1 MPNPRAQKPLTLAQV
16 KKDLLSFK
24 EPLTALADMTAGGL
38 RGLTMGTLGLPGE
51 VESLSRSAVNAM
63 LQAPSPRAI
72 ASRGRGA
79 PQISEETV
87 FPTIA
92 DLDKRFTPT
101 VPEGAPD
108 RKSREKSAS
117 YGEDF
122 GKLGVLPGSTGAVK
136 LATYGLGRGAGAL
149 TRAGLEAVNNANLYG
164 QGPLAA
170 VTPQVA
176 NIVKS
181 GGGNWLRQGLD
192 EQRLLGD
199 AGNGRAQTIWNRQQ
213 PDYQAQ
219 YPERQQL
226 AVANDTVADWANKNM
241 LKYMANQMGTKD
253 DPVRKLAEQNISH
266 FGMRPDEFGEYPYI
280 PVSREASDLR
290 HKHTERTGEDSK
302 LAESSLAQ
310 YWENL
315 SDNAIK
321 ATTVGDIKNAP
332 KAGYSFKAKEDIAPY
347 ADKVPPETPI
357 YNIDNGTMEPRSVR
371 QTLGFNRLLEV
382 MREDI
387 AAGRVTPEEVS
398 KWDME
403 QAVRH
408 VDKRDKAIWKAE
420 AEEADRLAKEFARYF
435 PTLKEY
441 KNGSR
446 WIELK
451 VPDLNALPKEERLQL
466 IDKLRKEANEQGL
479 DPEKYIE
486 DYPRMKLEEALAHE
500 GEKMGHC
507 VGSYCEDVVTGK
519 SRVISYRDAN
529 GDPHVTLEITPNE
542 NPYGATGSGF
552 VDLPIKTRTEYENI
566 IRQWRR
572 NNPDVEYLTDADIN
586 KALKEAGVE
595 PRPDE
600 IKQIKGKQDAA
611 PVGRYQPYVQD
622 FQRMTKYPIEG
633 DFANSG
639 FDFPATGPRGIFDED
654 QVKTLREAGH
664 EVHDYLTKA
673 EREDLV
679 RKLYERE
686 TGNDFDTGNPLNPPE
701 PPVDGMKAGGAV
713 HISDNPDTMA
723 MELQNQHY
731 AGGGV
736 VRGLKALKSAM
747 RNPEALV
754 PSARGATKF
763 AEPAPKTMSIMKEK
777 GGNWLGGNIAGAVD
791 KRLKSLKTQD
801 RQISPLFLEDW
812 RQDLKNP
819 STRGLSD
826 EDVAMTER
834 RLNEHDAENAVNQWI
849 ERNVGNYVKKEMATP
864 EDPVRLM
871 LEKRA
876 QEIEAQFQVDMN
888 RAQRTRARAEVEDDL
903 RRKVNLTRQAQRE
916 EEQAKFDRDFAMEHA
931 THLPKSEVGELSQ
944 PSEELMQKRLQEGYQ
959 MLGEAKSDPA
969 QRWENLTD
977 EAIDITRAGDIQKQ
991 KDLSVKAQQAEE
1003 AYRQIGEE
1011 IENKYPIAFKKLMDE
1026 RGVTLTENEFNGIV
1040 NSTRMNDKASLLGM
1054 TDEWKK
1060 LQSEYLQ
1067 GSRQY
1072 NAGLSEIGEEN
1083 PFVSKLDPETNL
1095 YSAYLGDLG
1104 IDHVVDVIKQDVAAG
1119 RIRPEQL
1126 NKLTMDQAIKRTAE
1140 FNMEQAKKMQETAIK
1155 KTEGMPT
1162 YKDYEDEGYKWVEL
1176 KMPEATLPEGFK
1188 ILPDQTNYKNPGNE
1202 LFTMFDD
1209 QGKAVSTGASEA
1221 EALRLY
1227 KRQEREQQLA
1237 DALKYEG
1244 DTMGHC
1250 VGGYCPDVVSGRS
1263 RIYSLR
1269 DKRGEPH
1276 VTIEVQPMRG
1286 SELGRYAA
1294 DLPEGEDVA
1303 AMKNPPMMIRQ
1314 IKGKGNAR
1322 PVEKYDPYTQ
1332 DFVKSGQWQHVG
1344 DLENTGLFKLGSE
1357 YLTHPEAEAKFKPK
1371 VQEALNFLETHPL
1384 FEEHRLAQKADDAFR
1399 GDVFGPEYD
1408 ELNRAAGRSI
1418 TPNVPYT
1425 YRELK
1430 ALLTSPEDWTD
1441 RGETIYTPISRAL
1454 EKISEARKELG
1465 IVDEPPVEGM
1475 KAGGKVHFSNNPD
1488 SMQMELQDQRYQVG
1502 GVVRG
1507 LSKAS
1512 KGAAKNAGKEA
1523 TKSAVKVANEPS
1535 IAKAPSIIIPSKLSN
1550 VKEAIRQSKGN
1561 YGAKRVER
1569 AADEIPNLERLYK
1582 EEALRQAF
1590 EGDNA
1595 KPLMTMNPADFEK
1608 YAMALPTRT
1617 ITEPKSFGDK
1627 TRMSTEDYL
1636 KYLRTLPEGF
1646 DDVPFLEINKQE
1658 QGLPL
1663 MPFISGHEGRHRN
1676 RAMAESGEQSGL
1688 VRLFPRAEL
1697 REGFPR
1703 KSQEEYIEAL
1713 KKELEMTGN
1722 LVLPEHNRYNPT
1734 DVQRPAIDMPDIYAK
1749 GGEVNVSD
1757 NCDCMRMELDN
1768 KKFAMGGAVMNP
1780 SDVGSPSPQ
1789 NSASPVPS
1797 FQAGGVVKG
1806 LAAVKQAL
1814 TGGKKA
1820 ATAVKPSL
1828 VIKSEPSLIVSNLI
1842 DEEPNIAKRL
1852 GAEARAK
1859 RQKAIEAEGKRQE
1872 AARQTQPSVGYR
1884 QSTEKNPDPLVG
1896 TRFVNEPAFGLNPND
1911 PFDITK
1917 YKGGSGMVLPWDSQS
1932 RNVKT
1937 TQLSGVDLPN
1947 QVFDVTHG
1955 GIPYAFD
1962 TQHVAKGIAGASG
1975 EDISKRIKTRADT
1988 AVRENKDRGGTGE
2001 LLHFPITMGYRA
2013 EDYALPY
2020 SEFSFDI
2027 INHKLMTGELTKKEA
2042 DELSEMVRNFSPPKY
2057 KGKKPFAEF
2066 AGFTEPEG
2074 LNQIYTGEGLK
2085 VPSGELRK
2093 AIADRI
2099 IWQKGSQEKLGFNAE
2114 DLMNATTYEPLR
2126 GVDKGFIGST
2136 VMRNTPTGMRLSP
2149 SAGKYPY
2156 DTDFSGEH
2164 LGRLDDLVDVEA
2176 LFHRTLNPIK
2186 HELITRENLKPY
2198 NKESLRNAAIGAIE
2212 KRNEG
2217 ISQPIDQQFLE
2228 DYNDYINELKKPH
2241 EYRVGGSVKA
2251 KKKYSD
2257 GGAISALMKHAET
2270 AGQSA
2275 RMNNQRM

>member
-24 EPLTALADMTAGGL
+24 EPATALADMIAGGF
-38 RGLTMGTLGLPGE
+38 RGLAQGTFGLPGE
-51 VESLSRSAVNAM
+51 IESLGRSAIN
-63 LQAPSPRAI
+63 LGLESAPKNKPYI
-72 ASRGRGA
+72 DRGIKP
-79 PQISEETV
+79 PQISEESTLTNMKDAERHMTNMFGTV
-87 FPTIA
+87 IPK
-92 DLDKRFTPT
+92 D
-101 VPEGAPD
+101 APD
-108 RKSREKSAS
+108 QKSREQSVD
-117 YGEDF
+117 YGRTF
-122 GKLGVLPGSTGAVK
+122 GQLGVLPGTTGAVK
-136 LATYGLGRGAGAL
+136 LATYGAGRGAGAL
-149 TRAGLEAVNNANLYG
+149 TRAGAKAINDANLYG
-164 QGPLAA
+164 KGPLAA
-170 VTPQVA
+170 VTPQVQ

-241 LKYMANQMGTKD
+241 RKYMANQMGTDK
-253 DPVRKLAEQNISH
+253 DPVRLLAEENISH

-280 PVSREASDLR
+280 KPSEETKRLR
-290 HKHTERTGEDSK
+290 KKHTERTGEESPVG
-302 LAESSLAQ
+302 ESSLAA

-347 ADKVPPETPI
+347 ADKVDPETPI
-357 YNIDNGTMEPRSVR
+357 YNIDNGTMEPRTVR

-420 AEEADRLAKEFARYF
+420 ADEADRLAKEFARYF

-441 KNGSR
+441 PDKSR

-451 VPDLNALPKEERLQL
+451 VPEIKELPEGAKWEEYGGNWRLFGADGESLAIGPTKEKALQEWGTK
-466 IDKLRKEANEQGL
+466 
-479 DPEKYIE
+479 
-486 DYPRMKLEEALAHE
+486 KLEEALAHE

-507 VGSYCEDVVTGK
+507 VGSYCEDVITGK

-529 GDPHVTLEITPNE
+529 GDSHVTLEVTPPSIDDFANA
-542 NPYGATGSGF
+542 NQSTPYKPAQ
-552 VDLPIKTRTEYENI
+552 DKIM
-566 IRQWRR
+566 
-572 NNPDVEYLTDADIN
+572 
-586 KALKEAGVE
+586 
-595 PRPDE
+595 
-600 IKQIKGKQDAA
+600 QIKGKGDAA

-633 DFANSG
+633 DFVNSG

-664 EVHDYLTKA
+664 DVPDYLTKA

-701 PPVDGMKAGGAV
+701 PPTEGMKAGGAV

-723 MELQNQHY
+723 MELQNRRYQ
-731 AGGGV
+731 AGGV
-736 VRGLKALKSAM
+736 VRGLKALKGAL

-754 PSARGATKF
+754 PSTRGATKF

-777 GGNWLGGNIAGAVD
+777 GGNWLGGNIAGSVD
-791 KRLKSLKTQD
+791 QRLRMLKTPTVAGETPAQ
-801 RQISPLFLEDW
+801 RIPKHEAL
-812 RQDLKNP
+812 
-819 STRGLSD
+819 LSD
-826 EDVAMTER
+826 PT
-834 RLNEHDAENAVNQWI
+834 LNQDQIDRVLYQLEQTKGEAALDKWI
-849 ERNVGNYVKKEMATP
+849 ESNVGNYVKKEMGTP

-888 RAQRTRARAEVEDDL
+888 RAQRTRAKAEAETDPDKRANLMRRADQQEV
-903 RRKVNLTRQAQRE
+903 
-916 EEQAKFDRDFAMEHA
+916 QAKADRDFANEHA
-931 THLPKSEVGELSQ
+931 THLPRDERFDDVDDEGIKYLKEQRQMAGFDPEGMAKSE
-944 PSEELMQKRLQEGYQ
+944 
-959 MLGEAKSDPA
+959 PA
-969 QRWENLTD
+969 QRWENISD
-977 EAIDITRAGDIQKQ
+977 DAISITRAGDIQKQ
-991 KDLSVKAQQAEE
+991 QAMAAQAKEANLAFDKLFNEIDERYSVEFRKELERRGVTFDDQQFMNIIKSTPITDKANYLGLGDQ
-1003 AYRQIGEE
+1003 
-1011 IENKYPIAFKKLMDE
+1011 FKKLRQE
-1026 RGVTLTENEFNGIV
+1026 SFNA
-1040 NSTRMNDKASLLGM
+1040 DKMFSSG
-1054 TDEWKK
+1054 
-1060 LQSEYLQ
+1060 LQ
-1067 GSRQY
+1067 
-1072 NAGLSEIGEEN
+1072 EIGEEN
-1083 PFVSKLDPETNL
+1083 PFVAKLDPETKL
-1095 YSAYLGDLG
+1095 YQAYLGDLG
-1104 IDHVVDVIKQDVAAG
+1104 IDHVIDVIRQDVAAG

-1140 FNMEQAKKMQETAIK
+1140 YNKELIQKINSERAAAR
-1155 KTEGMPT
+1155 EGLPL
-1162 YKDYEDEGYKWVEL
+1162 YKEYPEGYRWVEL
-1176 KMPEATLPEGFK
+1176 NK
-1188 ILPDQTNYKNPGNE
+1188 PGSFNAE
-1202 LFTMFDD
+1202 
-1209 QGKAVSTGASEA
+1209 SEA
-1221 EALRLY
+1221 
-1227 KRQEREQQLA
+1227 
-1237 DALKYEG
+1237 
-1244 DTMGHC
+1244 MGHS
-1250 VGGYCPDVVSGRS
+1250 VKGYEPPKGHPDWTENSGDYGSLSYGHGGWEGIKSGRAKV
-1263 RIYSLR
+1263 YSLV
-1269 DKRGEPH
+1269 DSKGSPH
-1276 VTIEVQPMRG
+1276 VTVEVGKPQVRTEPEEMQKIYDQAVQEANERG
-1286 SELGRYAA
+1286 LNSNEEFNAFYFDRVKQLQN
-1294 DLPEGEDVA
+1294 DLIDRKQANASNV
-1303 AMKNPPMMIRQ
+1303 ITQ
-1314 IKGKGNAR
+1314 IKGKGNQK
-1322 PVEKYDPYTQ
+1322 PVEDYIPFVQ
-1332 DFVKSGQWQHVG
+1332 DFVRSGKWSDVKDMHHT
-1344 DLENTGLFKLGSE
+1344 DLHKLGSE
-1357 YLTHPEAEAKFKPK
+1357 YLTSSEAEAKYKPK
-1371 VQEALNFLETHPL
+1371 IQEALNFLETHPL
-1384 FEEHRLAQKADDAFR
+1384 FEEHRLAQKADDAYR

-1475 KAGGKVHFSNNPD
+1475 KAGGKVHVSNNPD
-1488 SMQMELQDQRYQVG
+1488 
-1502 GVVRG
+1502 
-1507 LSKAS
+1507 A
-1512 KGAAKNAGKEA
+1512 
-1523 TKSAVKVANEPS
+1523 
-1535 IAKAPSIIIPSKLSN
+1535 
-1550 VKEAIRQSKGN
+1550 
-1561 YGAKRVER
+1561 
-1569 AADEIPNLERLYK
+1569 
-1582 EEALRQAF
+1582 
-1590 EGDNA
+1590 
-1595 KPLMTMNPADFEK
+1595 
-1608 YAMALPTRT
+1608 
-1617 ITEPKSFGDK
+1617 
-1627 TRMSTEDYL
+1627 
-1636 KYLRTLPEGF
+1636 
-1646 DDVPFLEINKQE
+1646 
-1658 QGLPL
+1658 
-1663 MPFISGHEGRHRN
+1663 
-1676 RAMAESGEQSGL
+1676 
-1688 VRLFPRAEL
+1688 
-1697 REGFPR
+1697 
-1703 KSQEEYIEAL
+1703 
-1713 KKELEMTGN
+1713 
-1722 LVLPEHNRYNPT
+1722 
-1734 DVQRPAIDMPDIYAK
+1734 
-1749 GGEVNVSD
+1749 
-1757 NCDCMRMELDN
+1757 MRMELDN

-1797 FQAGGVVKG
+1797 FQAGGAVKG

-2027 INHKLMTGELTKKEA
+2027 INHKLMTGELTKREA
-2042 DELSEMVRNFSPPKY
+2042 DELSEMVRKFSPPKY

-2066 AGFTEPEG
+2066 AGFTEPKG

-2217 ISQPIDQQFLE
+2217 IAQPIDQQFLE

-2241 EYRVGGSVKA
+2241 EYQVGGSVKA

>member
-24 EPLTALADMTAGGL
+24 EPLTALADTSAGAL
-38 RGLTMGTLGLPGE
+38 RGLTLGTFGIPGE
-51 VESLSRSAVNAM
+51 IESLGRSAVNAM
-63 LQAPSPRAI
+63 LQSPSPRAI
-72 ASRGRGA
+72 SSRGQDA
-79 PQISEETV
+79 PQISDKTFLPTMDELSKRWS
-87 FPTIA
+87 PTI
-92 DLDKRFTPT
+92 
-101 VPEGAPD
+101 PEGVPD
-108 RKSREKSAS
+108 QKSRERSA
-117 YGEDF
+117 DF
-122 GKLGVLPGSTGAVK
+122 GETFGRLGVLPGTTGLYGGLYRGAKSLPAAVK
-136 LATYGLGRGAGAL
+136 HGAL
-149 TRAGLEAVNNANLYG
+149 EFAKASGKPST
-164 QGPLAA
+164 
-170 VTPQVA
+170 

-192 EQRLLGD
+192 EQRYLGD
-199 AGNGRAQTIWNRQQ
+199 AGNGRAMQGWNRQ
-213 PDYQAQ
+213 PPENQAR
-219 YPERQQL
+219 YPERQMG
-226 AVANDTVADWANKNM
+226 AVAEDTVADWANKNM

-266 FGMRPDEFGEYPYI
+266 FGMRPDEFGEFPYI
-280 PVSREASDLR
+280 KPSDETRKLR
-290 HKHTERTGEDSK
+290 KAHTERTGEESPV
-302 LAESSLAQ
+302 ANSSLAA

-332 KAGYSFKAKEDIAPY
+332 NAYYSHKAKEDIAPF

-357 YNIDNGTMEPRSVR
+357 YNIDTGDNYQTAR
-371 QTLGFNRLLEV
+371 QSLGFNRMMDV

-387 AAGRVTPEEVS
+387 AAGRVSPEDVA

-420 AEEADRLAKEFARYF
+420 ADEADRLAKEFARYF

-441 KNGSR
+441 PDKSR

-466 IDKLRKEANEQGL
+466 IDKLRKEAIEKDI
-479 DPEKYIE
+479 DPEQYIE

-507 VGSYCEDVVTGK
+507 VGTYCEDVITGK

-529 GDPHVTLEITPNE
+529 GDSHVTLEVTPPEAGRYPINE
-542 NPYGATGSGF
+542 QEFQA
-552 VDLPIKTRTEYENI
+552 LPPTQQTEYSHAV
-566 IRQWRR
+566 RQWRQR
-572 NNPDVEYLTDADIN
+572 NPDVQELEDRHIN
-586 KALKEAGVE
+586 QALEQAGFQ

-664 EVHDYLTKA
+664 DVPDYLTKA
-673 EREDLV
+673 ERENLV

-686 TGNDFDTGNPLNPPE
+686 TGNDMDTGNPLNPPE
-701 PPVDGMKAGGAV
+701 PPTEGMKAGGAV

-731 AGGGV
+731 QAGGV
-736 VRGLKALKSAM
+736 VRGLKALKGAL

-777 GGNWLGGNIAGAVD
+777 GGNWLGGNIAGGVD
-791 KRLKSLKTQD
+791 KRLKLLKTQD
-801 RQISPLFLEDW
+801 RQVSPLFLEDW

-826 EDVAMTER
+826 EDVATTQR

-849 ERNVGNYVKKEMATP
+849 ERNVGNYVKKEMGTP

-888 RAQRTRARAEVEDDL
+888 RAERTRARAEAEDDL

-931 THLPKSEVGELSQ
+931 THLPKNEVGELSQ

-991 KDLSVKAQQAEE
+991 QELSVKAQQAEE

-1011 IENKYPIAFKKLMDE
+1011 IENKYPIALKKFVDE
-1026 RGVTLTENEFNGIV
+1026 RGANITDEELNNIV
-1040 NSTRMNDKASLLGM
+1040 KSTRMDDKASFIGL

-1067 GSRQY
+1067 GSRQFK
-1072 NAGLSEIGEEN
+1072 AGLLEVGEEN

-1095 YSAYLGDLG
+1095 YSSYLGDLG
-1104 IDHVVDVIKQDVAAG
+1104 IDHVIDVIKQDVTAG

-1140 FNMEQAKKMQETAIK
+1140 FNMEQAKKMRETAIK
-1155 KTEGMPT
+1155 NMEGFPT
-1162 YKDYEDEGYKWVEL
+1162 HKDYGDEGYKWIEL
-1176 KMPEATLPEGFK
+1176 KMPEATLPEGYK
-1188 ILPDQTNYKNPGNE
+1188 ILPDQTNYKNPDNE

-1209 QGKAVSTGASEA
+1209 QGNAVSTGATEA

-1237 DALKYEG
+1237 EALKYEG

-1250 VGGYCPDVVSGRS
+1250 VGGYCPDVIEGKS

-1276 VTIEVQPMRG
+1276 VTVEVQPTRMKAMSPQEFYNNKDVPPSLLEKINQAEKNGDLNDIG
-1286 SELGRYAA
+1286 SV
-1294 DLPEGEDVA
+1294 DLLVQYSPEYNAYLESV
-1303 AMKNPPMMIRQ
+1303 PVTQSIRQ

-1322 PVEKYDPYTQ
+1322 PIEKYDPYTQ
-1332 DFVKSGQWQHVG
+1332 DFVRSGEWSGVG
-1344 DLENTGLFKLGSE
+1344 DLKNTGLIKHEGK
-1357 YLTHPEAEAKFKPK
+1357 YMTQA
-1371 VQEALNFLETHPL
+1371 
-1384 FEEHRLAQKADDAFR
+1384 
-1399 GDVFGPEYD
+1399 EYD
-1408 ELNRAAGRSI
+1408 DYLLNELR
-1418 TPNVPYT
+1418 
-1425 YRELK
+1425 
-1430 ALLTSPEDWTD
+1430 
-1441 RGETIYTPISRAL
+1441 
-1454 EKISEARKELG
+1454 
-1465 IVDEPPVEGM
+1465 PPPAEGM
-1475 KAGGKVHFSNNPD
+1475 KAGGKVH
-1488 SMQMELQDQRYQVG
+1488 
-1502 GVVRG
+1502 
-1507 LSKAS
+1507 
-1512 KGAAKNAGKEA
+1512 
-1523 TKSAVKVANEPS
+1523 
-1535 IAKAPSIIIPSKLSN
+1535 
-1550 VKEAIRQSKGN
+1550 
-1561 YGAKRVER
+1561 
-1569 AADEIPNLERLYK
+1569 
-1582 EEALRQAF
+1582 
-1590 EGDNA
+1590 
-1595 KPLMTMNPADFEK
+1595 
-1608 YAMALPTRT
+1608 
-1617 ITEPKSFGDK
+1617 
-1627 TRMSTEDYL
+1627 
-1636 KYLRTLPEGF
+1636 
-1646 DDVPFLEINKQE
+1646 
-1658 QGLPL
+1658 
-1663 MPFISGHEGRHRN
+1663 
-1676 RAMAESGEQSGL
+1676 
-1688 VRLFPRAEL
+1688 
-1697 REGFPR
+1697 
-1703 KSQEEYIEAL
+1703 
-1713 KKELEMTGN
+1713 
-1722 LVLPEHNRYNPT
+1722 
-1734 DVQRPAIDMPDIYAK
+1734 
-1749 GGEVNVSD
+1749 VSD

-1780 SDVGSPSPQ
+1780 NDIGSPSPQ

-1797 FQAGGVVKG
+1797 FQAGGAVKG

-1872 AARQTQPSVGYR
+1872 AAKQTQPSVGYR
-1884 QSTEKNPDPLVG
+1884 PSTPQKPDPLVG

-1911 PFDITK
+1911 PFDIAK

-1937 TQLSGVDLPN
+1937 TQVSDVDLPN

-1975 EDISKRIKTRADT
+1975 KDISMRIKTRADT

-2027 INHKLMTGELTKKEA
+2027 INYKLMTGELTKREA
-2042 DELSEMVRNFSPPKY
+2042 DELTEMVRNFSPPKY

-2217 ISQPIDQQFLE
+2217 ISQPIDQQFLD

-2241 EYRVGGSVKA
+2241 EYRVGGAIRAKRSYQAGGAVKGLKA
-2251 KKKYSD
+2251 FADAVRVAKTAKPAVKGMQEVLPAVEREANLKNFLKPSKVKQPVYHGTMSDVKEFKTPAYFGNKDVANQFADPEYLTGSDTLFAGEHPNVMPVHLGFRKPKVFKTESDYEKHVMEGGLDVDKWKKKGYDSVIYAPEGNLTHED
-2257 GGAISALMKHAET
+2257 AYFVAFEPQQVKSALGNRGTYDIKEAEINKRRGGAIHA
-2270 AGQSA
+2270 
-2275 RMNNQRM
+2275 RRK

>member
-16 KKDLLSFK
+16 KKDLISFK
-24 EPLTALADMTAGGL
+24 EPLTALADMTAGKL

-51 VESLSRSAVNAM
+51 AESMGRQAINAM
-63 LQAPSPRAI
+63 LQTPSPRAI

-79 PQISEETV
+79 PQISEDTV
-87 FPTIA
+87 LPTIA

-122 GKLGVLPGSTGAVK
+122 GKLGVLPGTTGAVK
-136 LATYGLGRGAGAL
+136 LATYGLGRGTGAL
-149 TRAGLEAVNNANLYG
+149 TRAGLEAINNANLYG
-164 QGPLAA
+164 KGPLAA
-170 VTPQVA
+170 VTPQVQ

-199 AGNGRAQTIWNRQQ
+199 AGNGRALQGWNRQ
-213 PDYQAQ
+213 PPEHQAR
-219 YPERQQL
+219 YPERQMG
-226 AVANDTVADWANKNM
+226 AVADDTVADWANKNM
-241 LKYMANQMGTKD
+241 RKYMANQMGTKD

-266 FGMRPDEFGEYPYI
+266 FGMRPDEMNEFPYI
-280 PVSREASDLR
+280 KPSEETKKLR
-290 HKHTERTGEDSK
+290 KLHTERTGEESPVAD
-302 LAESSLAQ
+302 SSLAQ
-310 YWENL
+310 HWENL

-347 ADKVPPETPI
+347 ADKVSPETPI
-357 YNIDNGTMEPRSVR
+357 YNIDTGDNYQTAR
-371 QTLGFNRLLEV
+371 QSLGFNRLLEV

-387 AAGRVTPEEVS
+387 AAGRVTPEEVA

-408 VDKRDKAIWKAE
+408 VDKRDKAIWKEE
-420 AEEADRLAKEFARYF
+420 AEEADRLAKEFAKYF

-441 KNGSR
+441 PDKSR

-451 VPDLNALPKEERLQL
+451 VPDLNSLPKEERLQL
-466 IDKLRKEANEQGL
+466 IDKLKKEAQEKGL
-479 DPEKYIE
+479 NPERYIE

-507 VGSYCEDVVTGK
+507 VGTYCEDVVTGK

-529 GDPHVTLEITPNE
+529 GDSHVTLEITPPE
-542 NPYGATGSGF
+542 AGRYPISEQEFKA
-552 VDLPIKTRTEYENI
+552 LPSAQQTEYSHAV
-566 IRQWRR
+566 RQWRQR
-572 NNPDVEYLTDADIN
+572 NPDVQELEDRHIN
-586 KALKEAGVE
+586 QALEQAGFQ

-600 IKQIKGKQDAA
+600 IMQIKGKGDAR
-611 PVGRYQPYVQD
+611 PVERYIPYVQD

-633 DFANSG
+633 DFGNSG
-639 FDFPATGPRGIFDED
+639 FEYPVGEIFDEG
-654 QVKTLREAGH
+654 QVKSLREAGH
-664 EVHDYLTKA
+664 DVHDYLTKA
-673 EREDLV
+673 EKDDLV
-679 RKLYERE
+679 RKLYEKD
-686 TGNDFDTGNPLNPPE
+686 TGNNFDTGEPLNPPE
-701 PPVDGMKAGGAV
+701 DGMKAGGAV

-723 MELQNQHY
+723 VELQNQQY

-736 VRGLKALKSAM
+736 IRGLKALKSAM
-747 RNPEALV
+747 RNPDALV

-763 AEPAPKTMSIMKEK
+763 AEPVPKTMSIMKEK
-777 GGNWLGGNIAGAVD
+777 GGNWLGGKTSMPVED
-791 KRLKSLKTQD
+791 RLKKLAPYMDQKTSIELQKA
-801 RQISPLFLEDW
+801 RIAS
-812 RQDLKNP
+812 
-819 STRGLSD
+819 
-826 EDVAMTER
+826 M
-834 RLNEHDAENAVNQWI
+834 ENAGNTSQRILANAKENLQELEAEQAVNNWVTNNI
-849 ERNVGNYVKKEMATP
+849 GNYVKKEMGTP

-871 LEKRA
+871 LDKRA

-888 RAQRTRARAEVEDDL
+888 RAQRTRARAEAEEDP

-916 EEQAKFDRDFAMEHA
+916 EEQAKFDRDFANEHA
-931 THLPKSEVGELSQ
+931 THLPKDEYGPDPDELSGLKERRVEEGF
-944 PSEELMQKRLQEGYQ
+944 PAEGMAKSAPARMWEELADDAIFVRR
-959 MLGEAKSDPA
+959 AKD
-969 QRWENLTD
+969 L
-977 EAIDITRAGDIQKQ
+977 QKQ
-991 KDLSVKAQQAEE
+991 KGAFE
-1003 AYRQIGEE
+1003 
-1011 IENKYPIAFKKLMDE
+1011 AFKEVEQTYLNKSDE
-1026 RGVTLTENEFNGIV
+1026 IQREYARTIKNRIEESGAQFTDKELQNIINNTPI
-1040 NSTRMNDKASLLGM
+1040 SDKARSLGVDAEFKQLQ
-1054 TDEWKK
+1054 DEFFQKRN
-1060 LQSEYLQ
+1060 QTS
-1067 GSRQY
+1067 S
-1072 NAGLSEIGEEN
+1072 GLLSMAEEN
-1083 PFVSKLDPETNL
+1083 PWVEKLDPEAKL
-1095 YSAYLGDLG
+1095 YSGRLGGLELE
-1104 IDHVVDVIKQDVAAG
+1104 HVVDVIKQDVAAG
-1119 RIRPEQL
+1119 RIRPDQL
-1126 NKLTMDQAIKRTAE
+1126 NKLSMDQAIKRTAE
-1140 FNMEQAKKMQETAIK
+1140 FNAEQAKKMRETAIK
-1155 KTEGMPT
+1155 NTEGMPV
-1162 YKDYEDEGYKWVEL
+1162 YKEYPEGYKWIEL
-1176 KMPEATLPEGFK
+1176 APSKEKKLYSAENLPEGFVLEK
-1188 ILPDQTNYKNPGNE
+1188 DRDGYYQVRNTNVGQTPTTDSFSRNPDEAIAKFNQWIDKNSKDIN
-1202 LFTMFDD
+1202 L
-1209 QGKAVSTGASEA
+1209 
-1221 EALRLY
+1221 
-1227 KRQEREQQLA
+1227 EQ
-1237 DALKYEG
+1237 ALKYEG

-1250 VGGYCPDVVSGRS
+1250 VGGYCPDVLEGHS

-1269 DKRGEPH
+1269 DARGEPH

-1286 SELGRYAA
+1286 TELGRYAA
-1294 DLPEGEDVA
+1294 DLPEGADVE
-1303 AMKNPPMMIRQ
+1303 AMKNPPLKIRQ
-1314 IKGKGNAR
+1314 IKGKQNAA
-1322 PVEKYDPYTQ
+1322 PKADYLPYVQ
-1332 DFVKSGQWQHVG
+1332 DFVRSGEWSDIG
-1344 DLENTGLFKLGSE
+1344 DIQNAGFVRIDPTSDLAGRLKQANKEVPPYVTQDE
-1357 YLTHPEAEAKFKPK
+1357 LTNLLKW
-1371 VQEALNFLETHPL
+1371 
-1384 FEEHRLAQKADDAFR
+1384 HRGEADD
-1399 GDVFGPEYD
+1399 
-1408 ELNRAAGRSI
+1408 ELLNQ
-1418 TPNVPYT
+1418 
-1425 YRELK
+1425 
-1430 ALLTSPEDWTD
+1430 LLP
-1441 RGETIYTPISRAL
+1441 PP
-1454 EKISEARKELG
+1454 
-1465 IVDEPPVEGM
+1465 EPPIEGM
-1475 KAGGKVHFSNNPD
+1475 KAGGKVH
-1488 SMQMELQDQRYQVG
+1488 
-1502 GVVRG
+1502 
-1507 LSKAS
+1507 
-1512 KGAAKNAGKEA
+1512 
-1523 TKSAVKVANEPS
+1523 
-1535 IAKAPSIIIPSKLSN
+1535 
-1550 VKEAIRQSKGN
+1550 
-1561 YGAKRVER
+1561 
-1569 AADEIPNLERLYK
+1569 
-1582 EEALRQAF
+1582 
-1590 EGDNA
+1590 
-1595 KPLMTMNPADFEK
+1595 
-1608 YAMALPTRT
+1608 
-1617 ITEPKSFGDK
+1617 
-1627 TRMSTEDYL
+1627 
-1636 KYLRTLPEGF
+1636 
-1646 DDVPFLEINKQE
+1646 
-1658 QGLPL
+1658 
-1663 MPFISGHEGRHRN
+1663 
-1676 RAMAESGEQSGL
+1676 
-1688 VRLFPRAEL
+1688 
-1697 REGFPR
+1697 
-1703 KSQEEYIEAL
+1703 
-1713 KKELEMTGN
+1713 
-1722 LVLPEHNRYNPT
+1722 
-1734 DVQRPAIDMPDIYAK
+1734 
-1749 GGEVNVSD
+1749 VSD
-1757 NCDCMRMELDN
+1757 NCDCMQMELDN

-1780 SDVGSPSPQ
+1780 NDIGSPSPQ

-1797 FQAGGVVKG
+1797 FQAGGMVKG

-1828 VIKSEPSLIVSNLI
+1828 VIKSQPSLIVSNLI

-1872 AARQTQPSVGYR
+1872 AAKQTQPSVGYR
-1884 QSTEKNPDPLVG
+1884 PSTPQKPDPLVG

-1937 TQLSGVDLPN
+1937 TQVSGVDLPN

-1988 AVRENKDRGGTGE
+1988 AVQENKDRGGTGE

-2027 INHKLMTGELTKKEA
+2027 INHKLMTGELTKREA

-2217 ISQPIDQQFLE
+2217 ISQPIDQQFLD